1 MAVTRAA
8 RFAAGPWLCG
18 GWCGVR
24 RRCWTAG
31 AGLAHSAKRGFQGI
45 LDVVLILGYELDG
58 TVQRDLPPAGAEA
71 GVLTAGP
78 QRLVEILE
86 QGYALPAPN
95 ATPLQRMLGY
105 QQALQQGDD
114 GARFY
119 SRSWQRD
126 PLGVA
131 RALLAARDEL
141 LLAAPSEFSLAALA
155 GCGGRLAELAR
166 IEELAAA
173 HGVAPGLPDRLRRL
187 IAELTE
193 SPIRPPVAELQLVE
207 ERRFWPALLQELQ
220 FVLEFRGT
228 GIGSYAPPARRR
240 SAKRA
245 LPDLARAQ
253 AAFDPP
259 PAAPRRRRKPGAA
272 AAAVDAS
279 GALGAGFVG
288 AEGSAVL
295 PPRADGS
302 LALVRGDSMVEAA
315 DAAAALI
322 GRWLGPRP
330 AAGAA
335 GAAGAG
341 GAAGPSICV
350 IAEEHGEL
358 LDAALLRAGIPPAGH
373 ERPSR
378 GGDAGGLLPL
388 LLQLLWDPVDPRTM
402 QRYLLLTRHPLPGPL
417 RNELL
422 RDLDQMP
429 GVWGPRWRAVI
440 ERYLETVD
448 ERRRAQVQRRLERW
462 LPRPAHE
469 RCIPAADV
477 AAHARAAAGW
487 ARRQAAAAVLQES
500 AALADAVAAA
510 VTAQPRERMSRPEL
524 ERLLSEVEDAT
535 PRRRRG
541 PAYRGGPRAASAPG
555 TLLSPVDHVLWWHA
569 AESTV
574 GATPPAF
581 FSTRERA
588 LLEGLG
594 VRLQGPLLAVERKEQ
609 QWRRLAGLA
618 RKSLVLVYAASHGAQ
633 VDAPHPLWFILQQ
646 PFAGGAGAAAGAAL
660 TWPARAVD
668 SLPGGRRPH
677 PAAGPRLLRPR
688 LPLLAPPF
696 TPRWQLPELAGR
708 ALRLTESATS
718 LTTLL
723 GCPLRYVL
731 EQHARLWPR
740 RELGLFGGNRLLG
753 IVAHDVLAAHLAAHP
768 PSATEHTVETDLRE
782 RFADV
787 FANVATLLRVP
798 GMDRERAEVEAVTT
812 RAAKGLRA
820 MLRQGGCEVVAVE
833 RTYEVPPVAG
843 ARAGARAAAG
853 APAGAEAPAEAGAV
867 DGEAVAGGA
876 HPEEPALHGRVDL
889 VIRRP
894 AADGGGAGGGLAVID
909 LKWSGRRHYRNL
921 LEQRRALQLAHYAI
935 VTGKAEAQPEPPPTA
950 YFVITTGELFT
961 VHHGLLPGAIVVPG
975 PTEEALWAELWPQAQ
990 AQRAGVGA
998 GVVAVGVPE
1007 AHWRAGVPGAPLP
1020 APCHF
1025 CDYGRFCGVAGAA
1038 VAPAPGRRGRAS
1050 SPAPARAA
1058 S

>member
-1 MAVTRAA
+1 M
-8 RFAAGPWLCG
+8 
-18 GWCGVR
+18 
-24 RRCWTAG
+24 
-31 AGLAHSAKRGFQGI
+31 
-45 LDVVLILGYELDG
+45 VLILGYELDG
-58 TVQRDLPPAGAEA
+58 AVQRDLPPAGAEA
-71 GVLTAGP
+71 GVLAAGP

-86 QGYALPAPN
+86 QGYALPAPG

-105 QQALQQGDD
+105 QQALQQADD
-114 GARFY
+114 GDRFY
-119 SRSWQRD
+119 SRSWQSD

-166 IEELAAA
+166 IEALAAA
-173 HGVAPGLPDRLRRL
+173 GGAAPGLPDRLRRL
-187 IAELTE
+187 IAELAA
-193 SPIRPPVAELQLVE
+193 SPIRPPIDELQLIE

-228 GIGSYAPPARRR
+228 RIGSYAAPRARRR
-240 SAKRA
+240 SAKRV

-259 PAAPRRRRKPGAA
+259 PAGGAGG
-272 AAAVDAS
+272 VDAE
-279 GALGAGFVG
+279 GAGD
-288 AEGSAVL
+288 L

-322 GRWLGPRP
+322 GRWSGPRP
-330 AAGAA
+330 ASGASG
-335 GAAGAG
+335 GA

-350 IAEEHGEL
+350 IAEEHGEV

-373 ERPSR
+373 VRPSR
-378 GGDAGGLLPL
+378 GGDAGGMLPL

-417 RNELL
+417 RGELL
-422 RDLDQMP
+422 KELDGMP
-429 GVWGPRWRAVI
+429 GVWGPRWQEVI
-440 ERYLETVD
+440 ERYLATVD
-448 ERRRAQVQRRLERW
+448 ERRRAEVQRRIERW
-462 LPRPAHE
+462 LPPPARE
-469 RCIPAADV
+469 PRIPAATI
-477 AAHARAAAGW
+477 AAHARAAAVW
-487 ARRQAAAAVLQES
+487 ARRQAAAAAGVGAAPGAGAAPGGDAAGSLAAAVLQES

-524 ERLLSEVEDAT
+524 ERLVSEVEDAT
-535 PRRRRG
+535 PRRRSG

-574 GATPPAF
+574 GAAPPAF
-581 FSTRERA
+581 FSSRERA
-588 LLEGLG
+588 ILEKLG
-594 VRLQGPLLAVERKEQ
+594 VRLQEPLLAVERKEQ

-618 RKSLVLVYAASHGAQ
+618 RKSLVLAYAANHGAQ

-646 PFAGGAGAAAGAAL
+646 PFAGGAGGAGAAGAAL

-668 SLPGGRRPH
+668 AVPGGRAPH
-677 PAAGPRLLRPR
+677 PTAEQRLLRPR
-688 LPLLAPPF
+688 LPLREPPF
-696 TPRWQLPELAGR
+696 TPRWQVPELAGR
-708 ALRLTESATS
+708 ALRPTESATS

-731 EQHARLWPR
+731 QQHARLWAR

-753 IVAHDVLAAHLAAHP
+753 IVAHDVLAEHLAAHP
-768 PSATEHTVETDLRE
+768 PAAAERIVEADLRE
-782 RFADV
+782 RFADS

-820 MLRQGGCEVVAVE
+820 MLRQGGCEVAAVE
-833 RTYEVPPVAG
+833 RTYEVPA
-843 ARAGARAAAG
+843 AAAAAAG
-853 APAGAEAPAEAGAV
+853 AAEE
-867 DGEAVAGGA
+867 
-876 HPEEPALHGRVDL
+876 LMLQGRVDL

-894 AADGGGAGGGLAVID
+894 GTDGGLAVID
-909 LKWSGRRHYRNL
+909 LKWSGRRHYRSL
-921 LEQRRALQLAHYAI
+921 LEQRRALQLAHYAT
-935 VTGKAEAQPEPPPTA
+935 VTAAAEEQPEPPPTA
-950 YFVITTGELFT
+950 YFIITTGELFT
-961 VHHGLLPGAIVVPG
+961 VHRGLLPGAIVVPG
-975 PTEEALWAELWPQAQ
+975 PAEAELWEELWPQAQ
-990 AQRAGVGA
+990 THRAAVGA

-1007 AHWRAGVPGAPLP
+1007 EHWRAGVPGAPLP

-1025 CDYGRFCGVAGAA
+1025 CDYGLFCGVAGAA
-1038 VAPAPGRRGRAS
+1038 RRS
-1050 SPAPARAA
+1050 RAA